1 LDLRLAPAEFDECLH
16 RIAAAASFQDARE
29 KAPRDIRVEDACF
42 FERAERIRGEH
53 FRPLVT
59 VVARGIAAGE
69 DVLEAVREAI
79 ERRRYDDG
87 DVATDFLEDTH
98 DAVRI
103 LRLLAV
109 DAQIEQ
115 R

>member
-1 LDLRLAPAEFDECLH
+1 
-16 RIAAAASFQDARE
+16 
-29 KAPRDIRVEDACF
+29 DACF

-59 VVARGIAAGE
+59 AVAGGIAAGE

-115 R
+115 REFELTDCLHAGLESARAEQALEIGFRKRLAR